1 MVAHCFILEWY
12 SLFYPGVV
20 PTVCPGVVSTVCHGV
35 VMELYPLFY
44 LGVVPT
50 VLSWSCIHC
59 FILELYPLFYFG
71 VVFTVCHGVV
81 SWSFIL
87 FTVFSSIFLVPFMGT
102 CTLIELFPL
111 FPVLVFSSKHTFI
124 LFKVP

>member
-1 MVAHCFILEWY
+1 
-12 SLFYPGVV
+12 
-20 PTVCPGVVSTVCHGV
+20 
-35 VMELYPLFY
+35 MELYPLFY

-87 FTVFSSIFLVPFMGT
+87 FTVFFINIFGSIYGYMYT
-102 CTLIELFPL
+102 D
-111 FPVLVFSSKHTFI
+111 
-124 LFKVP
+124 